1 MPRSAAVRVY
11 PIVMAWLCA
20 VAAWSQDGRTIR
32 VLPERPEAGTGFTI
46 EIGLTGE
53 RASDVEA
60 LEPAVIGPA
69 RYLGVDIAP
78 AASRSGPPGT
88 LLVFRFQALAPG
100 RVDIMGLSARSG
112 TRLLSFGSW
121 SVEVQAAASAPIE
134 RRGSW
139 RAPPSAYERT
149 AFSIAALDPS
159 GKDYPSPGLAVAGAL
174 LEPEPDGRSY
184 RLTALGPGRLLLPR
198 LELQAEGGGFVVQER
213 ELTILPAGDVAAV
226 GGPWLLELSL
236 QGGYEARVGD
246 LVAWDLRA
254 SGPERS
260 SLASPPRMKIVS
272 PSGRPVE
279 TTSQAYSGVDE
290 ASSRAYVGLR
300 GAFVVAEPGDYA
312 LRPEPY
318 AWFDLGSKAAR
329 KAAASSATL
338 RVSPAALAP
347 WAPPARLR
355 EAAEA
360 AARRLEGSPDTP
372 PEGRGALLAA
382 GAKDAA
388 STRAA
393 RDRALVLLAGAEAE
407 PARRAEAYAVLL
419 RAERAAFAGP
429 GAQALARA
437 VDEAFGNQA
446 RPKRVIPPYGWLAAL
461 AAPCLVGAV
470 LLGLRRGRRLASG
483 LAVASLALALAAA
496 ASLAEASVSR
506 FVALGGSRRVAP
518 SELARVSGRAEP
530 GLTGRV
536 LRLAGSWAWVEF
548 DEGGTAWLA
557 VDDIAMY

>member
-78 AASRSGPPGT
+78 AASRAGPPGT

-139 RAPPSAYERT
+139 RAPSSAYERT

-159 GKDYPSPGLAVAGAL
+159 GNDYPSPGLAVAGAL

-198 LELQAEGGGFVVQER
+198 LELQAEDGGFVVQER
-213 ELTILPAGDVAAV
+213 EITILPAGDVAAV
-226 GGPWLLELSL
+226 GGPWLLALAL
-236 QGGYEARVGD
+236 QGGYEARVGE

-254 SGPERS
+254 IGPERS
-260 SLASPPRMKIVS
+260 SLASPPRIIIVS
-272 PSGRPVE
+272 PSGKHVE
-279 TTSQAYSGVDE
+279 TTSQAYSGVEE

-329 KAAASSATL
+329 KAVASSATL

-355 EAAEA
+355 EAAA
-360 AARRLEGSPDTP
+360 AAELRLEGSTDT
-372 PEGRGALLAA
+372 L
-382 GAKDAA
+382 AKDAA
-388 STRAA
+388 SARAA
-393 RDRALVLLAGAEAE
+393 RDRALVLLADAEAE

-429 GAQALARA
+429 GASALARA
-437 VDEAFGNQA
+437 ADEAFGNQA

-461 AAPCLVGAV
+461 AAPCLIGAF
-470 LLGLRRGRRLASG
+470 LFGLQRGRRLARGLARG

-496 ASLAEASVSR
+496 ASLVEASVSR
-506 FVALGGSRRVAP
+506 FVALGGSRWAAP

-557 VDDIAMY
+557 VDDIATY